1 MANVGVHVISSQGGP
16 DSVFERLGGQPALEK
31 FVDGFYDLMA
41 TDRDTKKF
49 FENRNLKN
57 LKKRTVDY
65 LGGLWGGD
73 AYRGPDLFLA
83 HTGLGVTVRIFEV
96 MMKCAEKQLKVMKVK
111 SALSKEIL
119 EDLKSM
125 KEPLC
130 DPTGRL
136 AKERHAKNLAL
147 GDPFDDAA
155 NRAAYAAKQQEEQ
168 ERRKKIAEF
177 RKKKQQEAKEKE
189 EKARKDAAKAAQG
202 AKQKQEPKEPK
213 EPKPAK
219 KGKTDSE
226 PEVTEEVEAE
236 VVDEADAS
244 GEAAGAKEEVSQ
256 STPCEEIIHSVD
268 SESDCSDCSEDSA
281 MNAHLQLLQ
290 DVRKKAQNEEA
301 KKTLEAK
308 PKRKLEAWARSGDSG
323 LMSLETTLDG
333 AMTSAW
339 SEGRAATNR
348 TVDFDVWSSIPQDF
362 SVEAL
367 PEASYCELMDW
378 RVSGVPKKAE
388 LSDSFPHSEDLVDQ
402 PRQSSHVRLL
412 LEL

>member
-189 EKARKDAAKAAQG
+189 ENARKDAAKAAQA
-202 AKQKQEPKEPK
+202 AKQKQEPK

-219 KGKTDSE
+219 KGKTDSAKKLE

-244 GEAAGAKEEVSQ
+244 AGAKEEVSQ

-268 SESDCSDCSEDSA
+268 SESDCSDGSEDSA

-308 PKRKLEAWARSGDSG
+308 PKRKLETWARSGDSG
-323 LMSLETTLDG
+323 LMSLETTLDGG

-388 LSDSFPHSEDLVDQ
+388 LSESFLHSEDLVDQ